1 MGRIDAVCGTMDH
14 MILLMARIADF
25 IGKDQ
30 PRKIRMMRANGGQ
43 WIPPPGMFSSSARGP
58 PQQQPP
64 TPQSGTPTNFQPSG
78 SAFRAANQAAP
89 PTPTFYGMLPT
100 ASEPIQLPPG
110 FAQTRA
116 DYINPNKSPTDH
128 IELDAA
134 TREAEIEWNDLRNAL
149 RVFEEHVGLDY
160 QPLSPEYMQPIAT
173 PFGPAIC
180 YRTYSISCLWA
191 LYYTGRIITARA
203 HPCMPPAAM
212 MAAGIAAPQTAEWA
226 NNIGRICAG
235 LHPTTTVGPINPSL
249 AAALSEIS
257 LTLFFAGVQ
266 YREAAQRGWTVTAL
280 RNIARLTGWQSSSL
294 IAAGCEVTWSKLA
307 QAGRGPPY
315 TATMEPTSIDDRV
328 AGRRGELDAEAPK
341 DLSDRRL
348 IAENAGTRVHWAM
361 GIMSAEEDMAKLSL
375 SV

>member
-14 MILLMARIADF
+14 MVLLMTRIADF

-30 PRKIRMMRANGGQ
+30 PRKISTMKANGGQ
-43 WIPPPGMFSSSARGP
+43 WIPPSGMFPSSARGP

-64 TPQSGTPTNFQPSG
+64 TPQTSTSTKTQPFAPAFQG
-78 SAFRAANQAAP
+78 ATQAAP
-89 PTPTFYGMLPT
+89 PTPTFFGMMPT
-100 ASEPIQLPPG
+100 SSEPVQLPPG

-116 DYINPNKSPTDH
+116 DYINPNKTET

-149 RVFEEHVGLDY
+149 RVFEEHLGLDY
-160 QPLSPEYMQPIAT
+160 QPLSPEHMQPIST
-173 PFGPAIC
+173 PFGPALC
-180 YRTYSISCLWA
+180 YRTYSISCIWA

-212 MAAGIAAPQTAEWA
+212 MAAGIATQQTAEWA
-226 NNIGRICAG
+226 NNVGRICAG

-249 AAALSEIS
+249 AAALSEII

-280 RNIARLTGWQSSSL
+280 RNIARLTGWESSSL
-294 IAAGCEVTWSKLA
+294 VAAGCEVSWSKMA

-315 TATMEPTSIDDRV
+315 TASVEPASIDDRV
-328 AGRRGELDAEAPK
+328 AGRRGELDAEVPK

-348 IAENAGTRVHWAM
+348 FAENAGTRVHWAM
-361 GIMSAEEDMAKLSL
+361 GIMSVEEDMAKLSL
-375 SV
+375 